1 MTDKPRRVQE
11 RPSPW
16 ALLTVLPV
24 VLLGLGELIALTNS
38 TVSDT
43 LSEVTWWALGEPGS
57 LRHHLVAA
65 WVIVWLAWLGL
76 HWLVDRH
83 YWGAP
88 QLAVLM
94 GCALVTAWLLYLT
107 HT

>member
-1 MTDKPRRVQE
+1 MTDRPRRAVQE

-16 ALLTVLPV
+16 ALLTVLPD
-24 VLLGLGELIALTNS
+24 VLLGLGELIALTNR

-65 WVIVWLAWLGL
+65 WVIVWLWDCTGSS
-76 HWLVDRH
+76 
-83 YWGAP
+83 
-88 QLAVLM
+88 
-94 GCALVTAWLLYLT
+94 TAT
-107 HT
+107 TGVPRSSPS